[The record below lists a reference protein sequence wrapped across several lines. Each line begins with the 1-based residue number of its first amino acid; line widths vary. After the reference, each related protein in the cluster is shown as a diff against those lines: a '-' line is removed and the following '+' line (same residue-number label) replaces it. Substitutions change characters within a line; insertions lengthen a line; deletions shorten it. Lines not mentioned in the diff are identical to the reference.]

1 MLVPYY
7 IRQSEKLK
15 ANIGFYFHQAFP
27 ASAVFQS
34 FYKREELLQSLLHSD
49 LIGFHIW
56 EYARNFINS
65 CQRLLGLYYELGVGN
80 TLIVNYRRRSVQV
93 RIWHI
98 GLDESFLEKIMDGEK
113 YEQAQ
118 QKIINTVRSEANRS
132 QRMRASVSRG
142 NLNAIRRDNVRSAS

>member
-118 QKIINTVRSEANRS
+118 
-132 QRMRASVSRG
+132 
-142 NLNAIRRDNVRSAS
+142 

>member
-1 MLVPYY
+1 M
-7 IRQSEKLK
+7 
-15 ANIGFYFHQAFP
+15 
-27 ASAVFQS
+27 
-34 FYKREELLQSLLHSD
+34 
-49 LIGFHIW
+49 
-56 EYARNFINS
+56 
-65 CQRLLGLYYELGVGN
+65 
-80 TLIVNYRRRSVQV
+80 